1 MELSAPLAEPAGP
14 RSSWTALRRVG
25 PYLRP
30 VRLPVGAA
38 AAATLGALLC
48 GLAIP
53 LVTQR
58 IVDGPLSTRDA
69 GAAVRPILLVGV
81 LGTAEAVLFYARRKL
96 IARPTALVESRMRAD
111 LLAHL
116 LRLPVSFH
124 DRWPSG
130 QLLSRAVGDLVV
142 LRKFLA
148 FAALFLVVNS
158 VTVLV
163 GLGVLFL
170 IDPWLALV
178 GLASAAPLL
187 LVSYFYETRYKVA
200 ARATQDE
207 GGHLATLVEET
218 MLGIRVVRAYGQG
231 RGRLA
236 LFRAQA
242 ERLRTAELR
251 VVRIMAALS
260 TALLVLPELGIAGQL
275 GLGAVGV
282 AHSTLTLGD
291 LVAAVTVSTYL
302 RWPTECIGWALAET
316 STAAAACDRYW
327 EVRDT
332 PPGLTDPVR
341 PEPLVRPA
349 RGHLR
354 LENVEFRHPGAD
366 RAVLRDVSL
375 ELRPGETVALVG
387 ATGSGKTTLAALVPR
402 LADVTAGR
410 VTVDGVDVRELRLAD
425 LRSVVGCAFD
435 DPLLSSLTVRENVT
449 LGAPE
454 ATDEAVWEALR
465 VAGAADFVA
474 ALGPDA
480 LAVRI
485 GEQGMSLSGGQRQ
498 RIALARAIVGRPALL
513 VLDDPLSALDL
524 HTEAEVEQALRR
536 VLRGSTALVVAHRPN
551 TARMAD
557 RVVLLEGGRITARG
571 THRELL
577 TTSAAYRALMAVQ
590 PRPAGDARDDGAVLR

>member
-58 IVDGPLSTRDA
+58 IVDGPLSTGDA
-69 GAAVRPILLVGV
+69 GAAVRPILLVAV
-81 LGTAEAVLFYARRKL
+81 LGTAEAALFYARRKL

-158 VTVLV
+158 VTVLA

-251 VVRIMAALS
+251 VVRIMAALA

-275 GLGAVGV
+275 GLGAAGV

-332 PPGLTDPVR
+332 SPGLTDPAC
-341 PEPLVRPA
+341 PKPLVRPV
-349 RGHLR
+349 RGRLR

-557 RVVLLEGGRITARG
+557 RVVLLEDGRITARG

-577 TTSAAYRALMAVQ
+577 ATSAAYRALMAVE
-590 PRPAGDARDDGAVLR
+590 PRPAGDAHDDGAVLR

>member
-1 MELSAPLAEPAGP
+1 M
-14 RSSWTALRRVG
+14 
-25 PYLRP
+25 
-30 VRLPVGAA
+30 
-38 AAATLGALLC
+38 
-48 GLAIP
+48 
-53 LVTQR
+53 
-58 IVDGPLSTRDA
+58 
-69 GAAVRPILLVGV
+69 
-81 LGTAEAVLFYARRKL
+81 
-96 IARPTALVESRMRAD
+96 
-111 LLAHL
+111 
-116 LRLPVSFH
+116 
-124 DRWPSG
+124 
-130 QLLSRAVGDLVV
+130 

-158 VTVLV
+158 VTVLA

-178 GLASAAPLL
+178 GLAGAAPLL

-236 LFRAQA
+236 LFRTQA

-282 AHSTLTLGD
+282 ANSTLTLGD

-332 PPGLTDPVR
+332 PPGLTDPAH
-341 PEPLVRPA
+341 PKPLVRPA

-354 LENVEFRHPGAD
+354 LEHVEFRHPGAD
-366 RAVLRDVSL
+366 RPVLREVSL

-402 LADVTAGR
+402 LADVTSGR

-474 ALGPDA
+474 ALGPDG

-498 RIALARAIVGRPALL
+498 RIALARAIVGQPALL

-536 VLRGSTALVVAHRPN
+536 VLRRSTALVVAHRPN

-557 RVVLLEGGRITARG
+557 RVVLLEDGRITAQG

-577 TTSAAYRALMAVQ
+577 TSSAAYRALMAVE
-590 PRPAGDARDDGAVLR
+590 PRPAGDTPDGVVVR